1 MAFANY
7 SLLLLVIGVFLMDAG
22 VQGNQ
27 ISNKTRIYALSPSLW
42 NRINGVYMVCYFI
55 GGAVGSAI
63 GAAALA
69 DWHWTGVYLAGAAL
83 SLIGLLVLFTP
94 WPDLH
99 QSGDF
104 TDS

>member
-1 MAFANY
+1 
-7 SLLLLVIGVFLMDAG
+7 VIGVFLMDAG

-27 ISNKTRIYALSPSLW
+27 ISNQTRIYALSASLR

-69 DWHWTGVYLAGAAL
+69 HWDWTGVCLTGAAL

-94 WPDLH
+94 WPHLH